1 MWERGLVPVSFLM
14 LLFTLFLSQLSLP
27 ESARTANHPQ
37 RTTAE
42 GGVAPS
48 PLSTSADEVWL
59 PANGHAERR
68 VSKAKTGLPEGDG
81 AGKALITGTGI
92 LLYPFETASEEVGA
106 AFDDVKPAGDR
117 PASFRSR
124 APPALAA

>member
-1 MWERGLVPVSFLM
+1 MWERGLAPVSFLM

-27 ESARTANHPQ
+27 ESARTVSHPQ

-59 PANGHAERR
+59 PASGHAERR

-81 AGKALITGTGI
+81 AGKALITGAGI
-92 LLYPFETASEEVGA
+92 LLYPFETASEEVRA
-106 AFDDVKPAGDR
+106 TFDDVKPAGDR

-124 APPALAA
+124 APPILAA